1 MTSKNYEQVGRL
13 YARFTALAKQAD
25 EAGLYVGQG
34 FDKEGDFY
42 FPVYDKNVDN
52 SVYYSPVC
60 KDIINNEESLRTAMA
75 EMDKLRGIVI
85 GYQFAQA
92 EAERK
97 RIAAEKEEAAR
108 LAAEKEL
115 SDMVA
120 EEFIGSL
127 NGSADGTDD
136 KPEMEF

>member
-1 MTSKNYEQVGRL
+1 MTHNYEAVGKL
-13 YARFTALAKQAD
+13 YARFVAVVEQAT
-25 EAGLYVGQG
+25 EAGLYVGSG

-42 FPVYDKNVDN
+42 FPVYDKNIDN
-52 SVYYSPVC
+52 RIYYSTTC
-60 KDIINNEESLRTAMA
+60 KDILNNEESIAAANA
-75 EMDKLRGIVI
+75 EIDKLRGIVI

-108 LAAEKEL
+108 LAAEKEQ
-115 SDMVA
+115 SDKVA

-127 NGSADGTDD
+127 NGSADGTDN
-136 KPEMEF
+136 KPEVEF